1 MKICDIKGLADRIC
15 QEYGF
20 TQNTAQDKAEQIVK
34 NCPAVLAQN
43 VEEWSKGQKLT
54 DIYIGKYTL
63 PMILTIWNSK
73 DFLNALE
80 VMSELEKG
88 NVEAAEVRIW
98 NLRR

>member
-1 MKICDIKGLADRIC
+1 MKICDVKGLVDRIC
-15 QEYGF
+15 QEYGV
-20 TQNTAQDKAEQIVK
+20 TQKTAQDKAEQIVK

-88 NVEAAEVRIW
+88 NVETAEVRIW